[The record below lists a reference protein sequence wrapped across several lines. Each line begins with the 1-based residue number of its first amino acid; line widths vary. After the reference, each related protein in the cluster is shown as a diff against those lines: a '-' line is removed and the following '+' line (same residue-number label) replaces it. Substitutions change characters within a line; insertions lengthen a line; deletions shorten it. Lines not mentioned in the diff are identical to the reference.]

1 MNKIYKR
8 IWNKQLSCWQAV
20 SELAKSHQKSS
31 QSSTSITDHQ
41 SHLGQK
47 IGAALLFVSSAL
59 LPLSIQAAPAPNAL
73 PTGGNITSGNAQV
86 ARSGN
91 TLNINQRSQNMSAR
105 WNTFDIGRN
114 ATVNFRQPNR
124 SSVAVNQ
131 VRDRN
136 ASEIAGRLNSNG
148 QVFLLNPNGVV
159 FSRTA
164 QVNVG
169 GIVASTLN
177 INDRNLQNSLRTG
190 RYTLSGAANSRATVE
205 NQGSIT
211 TRSGGTVA
219 LIAPRV
225 INSGTIRT
233 PNGRTLLTSATQVTL
248 ALQNGSLTRYQI
260 DRGALQSLVNNRGTI
275 VANNGSVYL
284 TGLEQN
290 RLRRAVVNNSGVI
303 RANRISLNNQGR
315 ITLVS
320 TGPGN
325 GNGYPGSGN
334 GNGYPGSGNGNGYPG
349 SGNGNGYPGSGNGN
363 GYPGSGN
370 GNGYPGSGNGNGY
383 PGSGNGNG
391 YPGSGNGNGNPGL
404 VMEIQNQVTND

>member
-59 LPLSIQAAPAPNAL
+59 LSLSIQAAPAPNAL
-73 PTGGNITSGNAQV
+73 PTGGNITNGNAQV
-86 ARSGN
+86 VRSGN
-91 TLNINQRSQNMSAR
+91 TLNINQRSQNISAR

-169 GIVASTLN
+169 GIVASTLD
-177 INDRNLQNSLRTG
+177 INNRDLQNSLRTG
-190 RYTLSGAANSRATVE
+190 RYILSGSPNSRARVE

-225 INSGTIRT
+225 INTGSIRT
-233 PNGRTLLTSATQVTL
+233 PNGKTLLTSATQVTL

-334 GNGYPGSGNGNGYPG
+334 GNGNGNGYSGSGNGNGYPG

-391 YPGSGNGNGNPGL
+391 YPGSGNGNGNQGSPS
-404 VMEIQNQVTND
+404 